1 MFTQVLFGSGGL
13 VLGALITFAVMARK
27 NADLG
32 TRLELAEER
41 HNQEQDYLKRVERQ
55 FEAAF
60 HNLAQGILDDKTQA
74 MINHNSKQMQNLLD
88 PLREHLKDFQ
98 SKVEI
103 THKESM
109 SKISSLEQISISM
122 STEAQRLSSAL
133 KGDVKKQGEW
143 GKIVLDRV
151 LESSGLRKGLEFM
164 HKETDGKQGH
174 VIIILPENRHL
185 IIDSSVSVLAY
196 DQFLD
201 SSTPEEQKQ
210 AEQTL
215 VQNFR
220 NHIDTLGA
228 VRQHEKLDNESADFI
243 LMFIPVE
250 PAYML
255 ALQTEPELF
264 QYAWQRKVIPITATT
279 LMATLWI
286 IANIW
291 QQARQTANALE
302 IAEKG
307 GALYDQF
314 VGFVSSLREV
324 GHHLKL
330 SQGAYNSAL
339 NRLKTGP
346 GNLINRAEDLRSLG
360 VGATKSLDPRLIFE
374 AEQEEQTI
382 QRHEE

>member
-255 ALQTEPELF
+255 ALQTDPELF

>member
-88 PLREHLKDFQ
+88 PLREHIKDFQ

-109 SKISSLEQISISM
+109 NKISSLEQISISM

-133 KGDVKKQGEW
+133 KGDIKKQGEW

-255 ALQTEPELF
+255 ALQTDPELF

>member
-27 NADLG
+27 NADLR

-109 SKISSLEQISISM
+109 NKISSLEQISISM

-133 KGDVKKQGEW
+133 KGDIKKQGEW

-255 ALQTEPELF
+255 ALQTDPELF

>member
-88 PLREHLKDFQ
+88 PLREHIKDFQ

-255 ALQTEPELF
+255 ALQTDPELF

>member
-151 LESSGLRKGLEFM
+151 YPIRLVFLR
-164 HKETDGKQGH
+164 H
-174 VIIILPENRHL
+174 P
-185 IIDSSVSVLAY
+185 
-196 DQFLD
+196 
-201 SSTPEEQKQ
+201 
-210 AEQTL
+210 
-215 VQNFR
+215 
-220 NHIDTLGA
+220 
-228 VRQHEKLDNESADFI
+228 
-243 LMFIPVE
+243 
-250 PAYML
+250 
-255 ALQTEPELF
+255 
-264 QYAWQRKVIPITATT
+264 
-279 LMATLWI
+279 
-286 IANIW
+286 
-291 QQARQTANALE
+291 
-302 IAEKG
+302 
-307 GALYDQF
+307 
-314 VGFVSSLREV
+314 
-324 GHHLKL
+324 
-330 SQGAYNSAL
+330 
-339 NRLKTGP
+339 
-346 GNLINRAEDLRSLG
+346 
-360 VGATKSLDPRLIFE
+360 
-374 AEQEEQTI
+374 
-382 QRHEE
+382 

>member
-1 MFTQVLFGSGGL
+1 MITQILFGVGGL
-13 VLGALITFAVMARK
+13 IFGALITFAIMIRQNVG
-27 NADLG
+27 LQ

-41 HNQEQDYLKRVERQ
+41 HSQELEYLKRIERQ

-74 MINHNSKQMQNLLD
+74 MINQNSKQMQNILD
-88 PLREHLKDFQ
+88 PLREHLKEFQ
-98 SKVEI
+98 SKVET
-103 THKESM
+103 THRESM
-109 SKISSLEQISISM
+109 SKINSLEEVSIAM
-122 STEAQRLSSAL
+122 SVEAQRLSTAL
-133 KGDVKKQGEW
+133 RGDMKKQGEW

-151 LESSGLRKGLEFM
+151 LESSGLRKGHDFIY
-164 HKETDGKQGH
+164 KETDGKHSH
-174 VIIILPENRHL
+174 VIINLPEKRHL
-185 IIDSSVSVLAY
+185 IIDSSVSIVAY
-196 DQFLD
+196 DEFMD
-201 SSTPEEQKQ
+201 SEDSENQKQ
-210 AEQTL
+210 AKQNLIQTF
-215 VQNFR
+215 NK
-220 NHIDTLGA
+220 HIDALGSK
-228 VRQHEKLDNESADFI
+228 RQHEKLDNELADFI

-255 ALQTEPELF
+255 ALQTDPDLF
-264 QYAWQRKVIPITATT
+264 QHAWERKVIPITATT

-324 GHHLKL
+324 GHHIKL
-330 SQGAYNSAL
+330 SQGAYDSAL

-346 GNLINRAEDLRSLG
+346 GNLINRAEDLRALG
-360 VGATKSLDPRLIFE
+360 VGATKSLDPRLIFD
-374 AEQEEQTI
+374 AEQDERTI
-382 QRHEE
+382 TKSEN

>member
-109 SKISSLEQISISM
+109 NKISSLEQISISM

-255 ALQTEPELF
+255 ALQTDPELF

>member
-88 PLREHLKDFQ
+88 PLREHIKDFQ

-109 SKISSLEQISISM
+109 NKISSLEQISISM

-255 ALQTEPELF
+255 ALQTDPELF

>member
-74 MINHNSKQMQNLLD
+74 MINHNNKQMQNLLD

-255 ALQTEPELF
+255 ALQTDPELF